1 MEFLFCNGLCFVV
14 SVHFDREKV
23 PLTPSELATKKFP
36 CYTIENKR
44 KGKRRAF
51 EESMKYIINQ
61 VSQGEDELILNYV
74 CMSAEVERVLAF
86 MKKNEKRVLG
96 FKNGQQTILKPE
108 EIFYVE
114 SVDGRTYVYTEIEV
128 YKINH
133 SLAEMQEVLSSINF
147 YRCSKSMIINI
158 DCISSLKSLSS
169 NRIDATMKNGE
180 HILISRT
187 YASEFRRRLRGE

>member
-1 MEFLFCNGLCFVV
+1 M
-14 SVHFDREKV
+14 
-23 PLTPSELATKKFP
+23 PLTPSELATKKVP

-74 CMSAEVERVLAF
+74 CMSVEVERVLAF

-114 SVDGRTYVYTEIEV
+114 SVDGRTYAYTEKEV